1 MYKPKP
7 HKMKEE
13 DATET
18 KEKDISV
25 RSMATAEKEG
35 NHEIFEVKTA
45 LEEIEMKQ
53 KGEET
58 VNKEDVQELAEDE
71 LDEYYFQDPSNFGKV
86 NVNWYHSP

>member
-1 MYKPKP
+1 MYKPKS

-13 DATET
+13 DAAET
-18 KEKDISV
+18 KEKDTRV
-25 RSMATAEKEG
+25 KSMPTAEKDQ
-35 NHEIFEVKTA
+35 IFEVKTA
-45 LEEIEMKQ
+45 VEEIEMKQ
-53 KGEET
+53 KGEEA